1 MNSLFRIRALAVIGS
16 ILIPFLL
23 SGCSSLNT
31 SAKDFSEQIAMQR
44 QQGEQDT
51 PSLDN
56 KAVYLDMI
64 KKMQDTSMYFASLA
78 HIDAYQKTYG
88 SSPDIQL
95 LRANAL
101 RETGQA
107 ALAEAQYRQLLQTST
122 SGAAWHGLGL
132 LAAKQGNFSI
142 AATDFREAVLREPT
156 NATMLSDLGYALLQ
170 VGDTSAARVP
180 LMQAAELAPSN
191 RKVISNLALYLMVS
205 GESDKARAVITQAK
219 ISDEISTEIFR
230 QADDLNKKNM
240 RMEYLNAKPIAQTA
254 QAINTDGTVQLQ
266 LQRSL
271 LMVVPATEAKE

>member
-1 MNSLFRIRALAVIGS
+1 MKSLFHSRALNTACPIIV
-16 ILIPFLL
+16 LILL
-23 SGCSSLNT
+23 SGCSSLNSST
-31 SAKDFSEQIAMQR
+31 KDFSEQIAMQR

-64 KKMQDTSMYFASLA
+64 RKMQDTSMYFASLA

-107 ALAEAQYRQLLQTST
+107 TSAETQYRQLLQTST

-132 LAAKQGNFSI
+132 LAAKQGNFSA

-156 NATMLSDLGYALLQ
+156 NAIMLSDLGYALLR
-170 VGDTSAARVP
+170 VGDTPAARVP

-219 ISDEISTEIFR
+219 IPNEISTEIFR
-230 QADDLNKKNM
+230 LADDINKKNM
-240 RMEYLNAKPIAQTA
+240 RLEYLNAKPIVHTA

-271 LMVVPATEAKE
+271 LMVVPATDHKE

>member
-1 MNSLFRIRALAVIGS
+1 MKSLFHNRALTVAYP
-16 ILIPFLL
+16 ILIFLL
-23 SGCSSLNT
+23 LNGCSSFTANP
-31 SAKDFSEQIAMQR
+31 KDFSEQIAMQR
-44 QQGEQDT
+44 QQGEQGT

-64 KKMQDTSMYFASLA
+64 RKMQDTSMYFASLA

-107 ALAEAQYRQLLQTST
+107 TLAETQYRQLLQTSS

-132 LAAKQGNFSI
+132 LAAKKNGFSVAARNFS
-142 AATDFREAVLREPT
+142 EAVKHEPT

-170 VGDTSAARVP
+170 IGDTQAARLPV
-180 LMQAAELAPSN
+180 MQAAELAPNN
-191 RKVISNLALYLMVS
+191 RKVISNLALFLMIS
-205 GESDKARAVITQAK
+205 GESDKAKAVITQAK
-219 ISDEISTEIFR
+219 ISNEVSTEIFR
-230 QADDLNKKNM
+230 QATDIHQKNN
-240 RMEYLNAKPIAQTA
+240 RPEYIYAKPLTQTA
-254 QAINTDGTVQLQ
+254 QVVNEDGAVQLQ

-271 LMVVPATEAKE
+271 LTALPVNDSRE